1 MDMKKHR
8 RQAAWL
14 CFEPC
19 LSQAQLVQSIQ
30 ILEHEF
36 QLDGT
41 INLMAYVAKICMQFD
56 IELQMQKTLF
66 NTLHKLVSQKIELSD
81 IDPLSLLIA
90 EQILHVEVVNN
101 ISESDTKILPDAPA
115 YTLVF
120 ISFMRLVIDY
130 TTDKKE
136 LFSMLSELVTDKK
149 LKSQDLTS
157 YIEQWVS
164 NHYNL
169 LWSENLSQQTLTRL
183 VHLVYMALCEVSG
196 PVAADDCFHKA
207 LVICEQQPE
216 SRFFSPSLFL

>member
-30 ILEHEF
+30 MLEDEF

-41 INLMAYVAKICMQFD
+41 INLIAYVAKICMQFD
-56 IELQMQKTLF
+56 IQLRMQKTLF
-66 NTLHKLVSQKIELSD
+66 NTLHKLVSKKTELST
-81 IDPLSLLIA
+81 IDPLSFLIA
-90 EQILHVEVVNN
+90 EQISPVEVVNN
-101 ISESDTKILPDAPA
+101 IAESDTKTLPDAPA

-136 LFSMLSELVTDKK
+136 LFSMLSELVIDKK

-157 YIEQWVS
+157 YIGA
-164 NHYNL
+164 
-169 LWSENLSQQTLTRL
+169 
-183 VHLVYMALCEVSG
+183 MG
-196 PVAADDCFHKA
+196 G
-207 LVICEQQPE
+207 
-216 SRFFSPSLFL
+216 